1 MKKGKHHT
9 NNKARVTYKLIYF
22 YRVFLYYLLSW
33 GISSGAHQT
42 ALLAAQQEAK
52 KIYFLER
59 DQIAG
64 GKTQMGTIYLLRDKN

>member
-9 NNKARVTYKLIYF
+9 NNKVRVTYKLIYF

-33 GISSGAHQT
+33 GIISGAHERTCLQ
-42 ALLAAQQEAK
+42 LRK
-52 KIYFLER
+52 KLKRFFFLER

-64 GKTQMGTIYLLRDKN
+64 G